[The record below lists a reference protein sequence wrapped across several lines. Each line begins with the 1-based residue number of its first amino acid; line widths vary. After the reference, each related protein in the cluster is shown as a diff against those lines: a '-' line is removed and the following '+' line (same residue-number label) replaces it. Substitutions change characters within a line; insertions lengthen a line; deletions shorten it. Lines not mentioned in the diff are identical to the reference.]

1 MNQQPSLIELNTH
14 ARTSEWFQLGTQLE
28 LDNINLNR
36 CNGDLSRVY
45 DLWIQEK
52 AENAT
57 RRNLLSA
64 LRTINQNNVAKIYED
79 YLKTLVSS
87 FC

>member
-1 MNQQPSLIELNTH
+1 MDQQPPLIELINN
-14 ARTSEWFQLGTQLE
+14 ARTSEWFELGTQLE
-28 LDNINLNR
+28 LDNINLNG
-36 CNGDLSRVY
+36 CNSDLRVY
-45 DLWIQEK
+45 NLWIQEK

-64 LRTINQNNVAKIYED
+64 LRAINQNNVAKTYED

>member
-1 MNQQPSLIELNTH
+1 MDQQPPLIELITH
-14 ARTSEWFQLGTQLE
+14 ARTSEWFQLGIQLK
-28 LDNINLNR
+28 LNNVNLKG
-36 CNGDLSRVY
+36 CNGDLSCVY
-45 DLWIQEK
+45 NLWIQEK

>member
-1 MNQQPSLIELNTH
+1 MDQQPPLKELINY
-14 ARTSEWFQLGTQLE
+14 ARTSECFKLGVQLE
-28 LDNINLNR
+28 LDIVNLNR
-36 CNGDLSRVY
+36 CGDNLSRMY
-45 DLWIQEK
+45 NLWIQEK
-52 AENAT
+52 AETAT

-64 LRTINQNNVAKIYED
+64 LRAINQNNVVKKYED

>member
-1 MNQQPSLIELNTH
+1 MDQQPPIKELSKY
-14 ARTSEWFQLGTQLE
+14 ARTSEWFKLGVELE
-28 LDNINLNR
+28 LNSVDLKG
-36 CNGDLSRVY
+36 CNSDLRMY